1 LQGRYLFDRRSSGD
15 LLQAKSHFEKAV
27 QADPNYARAW
37 AALAGVYFVAR
48 YESVELP
55 NAIQNWGDAAERAV
69 TLAPDLAEAHL
80 RAAQYYMHGK
90 DSSQAQTHF
99 ARAQALDPNDPLVL
113 GMSMTHAVSA
123 GRMEEAVEIQKR
135 VVAIDPLSAT
145 NRGNLG
151 GLLMMTG
158 HLPEAQAELER
169 ALELSPTLP
178 STRANIADVLILQG
192 RPDEALKAIA
202 RLPEG
207 YARDQRFTLAYFARG
222 DESEG
227 DAMLARLIALAEKPD
242 TDATV
247 AVAIAEVYASRNDAE
262 RAFKWLETAR
272 LRSQTYPG
280 VLPGWAMHENLEISP
295 YLKPLHADP
304 RWEALLAATADQ

>member
-1 LQGRYLFDRRSSGD
+1 MRQI
-15 LLQAKSHFEKAV
+15 
-27 QADPNYARAW
+27 
-37 AALAGVYFVAR
+37 LAT
-48 YESVELP
+48 
-55 NAIQNWGDAAERAV
+55 
-69 TLAPDLAEAHL
+69 TLAFENLYQRLH
-80 RAAQYYMHGK
+80 
-90 DSSQAQTHF
+90 
-99 ARAQALDPNDPLVL
+99 ARDESLDRDPL
-113 GMSMTHAVSA
+113 A
-123 GRMEEAVEIQKR
+123 
-135 VVAIDPLSAT
+135 
-145 NRGNLG
+145 
-151 GLLMMTG
+151 
-158 HLPEAQAELER
+158 
-169 ALELSPTLP
+169 
-178 STRANIADVLILQG
+178 
-192 RPDEALKAIA
+192 
-202 RLPEG
+202 
-207 YARDQRFTLAYFARG
+207 